1 MDEEFDTSVDTSA
14 DMDTSDVVDEV
25 PEDIPEDIPE
35 DVPEDIP
42 EDIPEDEPEMTEE
55 DDLSEDIPEDV
66 PEDEPEMTEEDDLS
80 DDIPEDVPEEQQEIE
95 DTSTDVNDG
104 DSAEPTEDVQDEPM
118 DDTTTVEAA
127 DDTATNVDN
136 ADSTEP
142 TEDIQDEP
150 MDDATTEDTADDVA
164 TDVDSADSAE
174 PTEDVQDEPLDDT
187 ATEDTADDTAADV
200 DSADS
205 TEPTEDTQAEALDD
219 TTTDEAADDTAA
231 DLDSAD
237 SAEPTEDVQDEPLD
251 DAATEDTADDV
262 ATDVDSADSAEPT
275 EDVQDEPLDDAA
287 TEDTADDVATDVDSA
302 DSAEPTE
309 DVQDEPMDDATTV
322 KNDDDAASDV
332 SSNDSSEQTS
342 AQKETADDANEF
354 NDGTQ
359 DDSSKVL
366 KRDEL
371 DLLKSGND
379 AINQR
384 LEAQA
389 DDYRDKG
396 MSEEEIRDRLAA
408 DKWNF
413 QKEFL
418 EDAFPGQDVS
428 PNVFNGLSENGSK
441 DRIDEIE
448 NSDTLKNQLK
458 KDGTDTTSDN
468 VPVADNKAIES
479 EGRNDGVSD
488 SPEAINDVVEDE
500 SIKDLRNRFAAF
512 LNKQDT
518 TANAQN
524 DIKEVNK
531 DVESA
536 QKMIDDYCNNDLKG
550 VLSDD
555 KKAVRLGDTV
565 EFQDDEAFAKGLGG
579 KERAAGVNGYNNG
592 KKSYVKNSGP
602 HPQKT
607 AIHEHNHQLSCNDSK
622 DSLGNITE
630 YKRGVS
636 INGKDRQVNEALT
649 ELFTKKM
656 MGSDYPANPNVGY
669 RDNML
674 RMEKMESGFGTDVLK
689 EAYYQNKPDL
699 LKSKYESVMGEGS
712 WEPFSKSFDDS
723 LSKYS
728 DQEIFDKREHY
739 RKFGTNLQTATDVK
753 RQNAITYA
761 NKCATLFALKSKGVN

>member
-1 MDEEFDTSVDTSA
+1 MDEEFDTSVDTS
-14 DMDTSDVVDEV
+14 DVDTSGIDTSDVVDDV
-25 PEDIPEDIPE
+25 PGDIPDDIPEDIPEDIPNDEPESIDE
-35 DVPEDIP
+35 DFSDDIP
-42 EDIPEDEPEMTEE
+42 EDVPDDEPESMEDDLSEEIPEDVADDESESVE

-66 PEDEPEMTEEDDLS
+66 PEDVPEDESELTEDDLTE
-80 DDIPEDVPEEQQEIE
+80 DIPEDQDEN
-95 DTSTDVNDG
+95 TSDNDE
-104 DSAEPTEDVQDEPM
+104 AATEDVAEE
-118 DDTTTVEAA
+118 TTSETE
-127 DDTATNVDN
+127 DS
-136 ADSTEP
+136 DSTEQ
-142 TEDIQDEP
+142 TKG
-150 MDDATTEDTADDVA
+150 T
-164 TDVDSADSAE
+164 
-174 PTEDVQDEPLDDT
+174 QDEPLDDT
-187 ATEDTADDTAADV
+187 ATEEATEDTASDVDSSDSTEPIEDTQDEPSDDTATEDATEDTASDVDNADATEPTEDIQDEQWDNADETTDDTAPDI

-205 TEPTEDTQAEALDD
+205 TESDS
-219 TTTDEAADDTAA
+219 EAAP
-231 DLDSAD
+231 
-237 SAEPTEDVQDEPLD
+237 E
-251 DAATEDTADDV
+251 
-262 ATDVDSADSAEPT
+262 
-275 EDVQDEPLDDAA
+275 
-287 TEDTADDVATDVDSA
+287 
-302 DSAEPTE
+302 
-309 DVQDEPMDDATTV
+309 
-322 KNDDDAASDV
+322 ASDGGNPLPP
-332 SSNDSSEQTS
+332 NDIDGSEGPPDPPDNSYGVCPICGQNPCVCSGDKNEMSGNAPTCPICGQSPCVCDNQTTEFP
-342 AQKETADDANEF
+342 QDDE
-354 NDGTQ
+354 TQ
-359 DDSSKVL
+359 DGPPKVL
-366 KRDEL
+366 KRDEF

-384 LEAQA
+384 LEAQE

-396 MSEEEIRDRLAA
+396 LSEEEIKDRLAT
-408 DKWNF
+408 DRWNF

-441 DRIDEIE
+441 NRIDEIE

-458 KDGTDTTSDN
+458 KEGTDSISDSI
-468 VPVADNKAIES
+468 PDTDNQAIED
-479 EGRNDGVSD
+479 EGRSEGVSD
-488 SPEAINDVVEDE
+488 SSKTMNDVSEDE
-500 SIKDLRNRFAAF
+500 SIKDLRNKFAAF
-512 LNKQDT
+512 LNKQDI
-518 TANAQN
+518 TANVPN
-524 DIKEVNK
+524 DTKEVNK

-565 EFQDDEAFAKGLGG
+565 EFQDDEDFAKGLGS

-602 HPQKT
+602 HPKKT
-607 AIHEHNHQLSCNDSK
+607 AIHEHNHQLSCNDTK
-622 DSLGNITE
+622 DALGYVTE

-636 INGKDRQVNEALT
+636 INGQDRQVNEALT

-723 LSKYS
+723 LSKYT

-739 RKFGTNLQTATDVK
+739 RKYGTNLQTATDVK

>member
-1 MDEEFDTSVDTSA
+1 MDEEFDTSVDISDVDTSA
-14 DMDTSDVVDEV
+14 DMDTSDVVD
-25 PEDIPEDIPE
+25 
-35 DVPEDIP
+35 DVPD
-42 EDIPEDEPEMTEE
+42 
-55 DDLSEDIPEDV
+55 DIPEDV

-80 DDIPEDVPEEQQEIE
+80 DDIPEDVPE
-95 DTSTDVNDG
+95 
-104 DSAEPTEDVQDEPM
+104 DEPEM
-118 DDTTTVEAA
+118 AEENGLSDDVPEDAPAEQGEIKDTTSDA
-127 DDTATNVDN
+127 DSG
-136 ADSTEP
+136 DSTEP
-142 TEDIQDEP
+142 TEEI
-150 MDDATTEDTADDVA
+150 
-164 TDVDSADSAE
+164 
-174 PTEDVQDEPLDDT
+174 QDEPLDDT
-187 ATEDTADDTAADV
+187 ATKDTTEDTASDVDSDDSTEPIKDTQDELLDDAATEDVADDIATDVDDDNSAEQVEDAQDEPLDDAVTEDAVNDTATDVDDGDTTEQVEDTQDEPLDDIAPKDATDDTAADV
-200 DSADS
+200 DNSDS
-205 TEPTEDTQAEALDD
+205 G
-219 TTTDEAADDTAA
+219 
-231 DLDSAD
+231 
-237 SAEPTEDVQDEPLD
+237 
-251 DAATEDTADDV
+251 
-262 ATDVDSADSAEPT
+262 
-275 EDVQDEPLDDAA
+275 
-287 TEDTADDVATDVDSA
+287 
-302 DSAEPTE
+302 
-309 DVQDEPMDDATTV
+309 
-322 KNDDDAASDV
+322 
-332 SSNDSSEQTS
+332 EQTE

-354 NDGTQ
+354 KDGTQ
-359 DDSSKVL
+359 YDPSKVL

-371 DLLKSGND
+371 DLLKSGNN

-396 MSEEEIRDRLAA
+396 MSEDETRDRLAA
-408 DKWNF
+408 DKWSF

-418 EDAFPGQDVS
+418 EDTFPGQDVS
-428 PNVFNGLSENGSK
+428 PNMFNGLSENGSK

-458 KDGTDTTSDN
+458 KEETDTTGDN
-468 VPVADNKAIES
+468 VPETDNQAIEDEEKS
-479 EGRNDGVSD
+479 SGVSD
-488 SPEAINDVVEDE
+488 GPEVINDEAGDE

-512 LNKQDT
+512 LNKQDIP
-518 TANAQN
+518 ANAQN
-524 DIKEVNK
+524 DTKEVNK

-565 EFQDDEAFAKGLGG
+565 EFQDDEVFAKGLGS
-579 KERAAGVNGYNNG
+579 KDRAAGVNGYNNG

-602 HPQKT
+602 HPKKT
-607 AIHEHNHQLSCNDSK
+607 AIHEHNHQLSCNDVR
-622 DSLGNITE
+622 DSLGNVTE

-656 MGSDYPANPNVGY
+656 MGADYPANPNVGY

-699 LKSKYESVMGEGS
+699 LKSKYESVMGECS
-712 WEPFSKSFDDS
+712 WKPFSKSFDDS
-723 LSKYS
+723 LSRYS

-739 RKFGTNLQTATDVK
+739 RKYGTNLQTATDVK

>member
-1 MDEEFDTSVDTSA
+1 M
-14 DMDTSDVVDEV
+14 
-25 PEDIPEDIPE
+25 
-35 DVPEDIP
+35 
-42 EDIPEDEPEMTEE
+42 
-55 DDLSEDIPEDV
+55 
-66 PEDEPEMTEEDDLS
+66 
-80 DDIPEDVPEEQQEIE
+80 PEEQEEIE
-95 DTSTDVNDG
+95 DVFSDVDG
-104 DSAEPTEDVQDEPM
+104 SDSAEP
-118 DDTTTVEAA
+118 A
-127 DDTATNVDN
+127 DDA
-136 ADSTEP
+136 
-142 TEDIQDEP
+142 QDDP
-150 MDDATTEDTADDVA
+150 M
-164 TDVDSADSAE
+164 
-174 PTEDVQDEPLDDT
+174 DDT
-187 ATEDTADDTAADV
+187 ATEEVVEDTASDV
-200 DSADS
+200 DSDNFGEQ
-205 TEPTEDTQAEALDD
+205 TDTQNETVA
-219 TTTDEAADDTAA
+219 DE
-231 DLDSAD
+231 
-237 SAEPTEDVQDEPLD
+237 
-251 DAATEDTADDV
+251 
-262 ATDVDSADSAEPT
+262 
-275 EDVQDEPLDDAA
+275 
-287 TEDTADDVATDVDSA
+287 
-302 DSAEPTE
+302 
-309 DVQDEPMDDATTV
+309 
-322 KNDDDAASDV
+322 
-332 SSNDSSEQTS
+332 
-342 AQKETADDANEF
+342 ANEF

-359 DDSSKVL
+359 DAPSKVL

-396 MSEEEIRDRLAA
+396 MSEDEIRDRLAA

-458 KDGTDTTSDN
+458 KEGTDTIGDSIPETDN
-468 VPVADNKAIES
+468 QAIED
-479 EGRNDGVSD
+479 EGRSDGVSD
-488 SPEAINDVVEDE
+488 SSKVMNDVSEDE
-500 SIKDLRNRFAAF
+500 SIKDLRNKFAAF
-512 LNKQDT
+512 LNKQDI
-518 TANAQN
+518 TANAPN
-524 DIKEVNK
+524 DTKEVNK

-565 EFQDDEAFAKGLGG
+565 EFQDDEDFAKGLGS

-602 HPQKT
+602 HPKKT
-607 AIHEHNHQLSCNDSK
+607 AIHEHNHQLSCNDTK
-622 DSLGNITE
+622 DALGYVTE

-636 INGKDRQVNEALT
+636 INGQDRQVNEALT

-674 RMEKMESGFGTDVLK
+674 RMKKMESGFGTDVLK

-723 LSKYS
+723 LSKYT

-739 RKFGTNLQTATDVK
+739 RKYGTNLQTATDVK